1 MRTRTIFGI
10 LLVLIALV
18 AFGPA
23 LVAVG
28 SQQVAEAFD
37 CQVDLNRAISCVIG
51 GKDYGQ
57 TFCDLRFLIWYSY
70 LSLPVGF
77 CCSGC
82 GQWPRSSRF

>member
-18 AFGPA
+18 TFSPA

-51 GKDYGQ
+51 GKP
-57 TFCDLRFLIWYSY
+57 
-70 LSLPVGF
+70 PVGF

-82 GQWPRSSRF
+82 GQWPRSS